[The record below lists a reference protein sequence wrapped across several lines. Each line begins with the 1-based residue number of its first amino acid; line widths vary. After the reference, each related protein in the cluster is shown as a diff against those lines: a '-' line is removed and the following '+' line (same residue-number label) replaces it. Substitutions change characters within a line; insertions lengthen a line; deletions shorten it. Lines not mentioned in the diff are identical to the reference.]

1 MPSKRPRAAKGSLST
16 EGCKRTS
23 TALDLH
29 VIGENHRVTYCGV
42 TLLNAVPLESTLFF
56 FEAFSSFYL
65 DTNETLFHCR
75 STFFKAF
82 CFFGRQKTSTLA
94 RTQNIRVCRL
104 YVNKQFGGG
113 TQVSMLLTCVTL
125 SSWFHGAQDS

>member
-16 EGCKRTS
+16 EGA

-29 VIGENHRVTYCGV
+29 VIGENHRVTYGGV
-42 TLLNAVPLESTLFF
+42 TLVNAVSLESTLFI
-56 FEAFSSFYL
+56 FEAFSSFYCS
-65 DTNETLFHCR
+65 EILFHCR

-82 CFFGRQKTSTLA
+82 CFFGRQKTTTLA
-94 RTQNIRVCRL
+94 RTQDIRVCRL
-104 YVNKQFGGG
+104 YVNKQLGGG

-125 SSWFHGAQDS
+125 S